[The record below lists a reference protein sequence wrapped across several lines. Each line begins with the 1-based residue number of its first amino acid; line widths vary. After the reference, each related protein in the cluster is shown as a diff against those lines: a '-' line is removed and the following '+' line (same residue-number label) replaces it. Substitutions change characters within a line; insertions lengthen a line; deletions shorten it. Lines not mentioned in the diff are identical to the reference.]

1 MQQTATAHRADYSA
15 EKREVVMRY
24 LESEVVTS
32 KSTPM
37 SADARLLLVVTL
49 LCCDASGTISQ
60 TAMNSAMQDQSLT
73 NAAGVMLAKAGL

>member
-32 KSTPM
+32 ERVKMT
-37 SADARLLLVVTL
+37 ANARLLLVVTL
-49 LCCDASGTISQ
+49 LCCDSAGHITQ
-60 TAMNSAMQDQSLT
+60 AAMNSAMQDESLR
-73 NAAGVMLAKAGL
+73 NAAGVILAKAGL